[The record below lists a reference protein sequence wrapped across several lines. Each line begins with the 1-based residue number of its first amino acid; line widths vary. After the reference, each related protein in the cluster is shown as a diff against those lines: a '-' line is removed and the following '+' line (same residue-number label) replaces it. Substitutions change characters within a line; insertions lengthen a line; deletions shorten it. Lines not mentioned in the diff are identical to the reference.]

1 MLVRDTMT
9 RHPILISKE
18 TSASEARRIMT
29 ENNIRHLPVAGGGK
43 RLEGLVTR
51 QSFALEPEMV
61 GSLDVWDI
69 SRFLSGLSVGNIMIK
84 ANMVHTIGPN
94 KTIERAAR
102 TMSDHKVGSLPVVED
117 GVVVGILTEVD
128 VLKAIQDM
136 LGMPE
141 EGIRVTIRMP
151 DRPGEF
157 EKLTSAMGKNDLGV
171 VGIGTFP
178 SPRREGYYDM
188 VVKICNVSQEAVTA
202 ALSQIPDQEIVDIRT
217 VV

>member
-1 MLVRDTMT
+1 MLVSDAMT
-9 RHPILISKE
+9 RHPIMISKE
-18 TSASEARRIMT
+18 TSAAEARRIMT

-51 QSFALEPEMV
+51 QSFSLEPEMV

-84 ANMVHTIGPN
+84 SGQVHTIGAD

-102 TMSDHKVGSLPVVED
+102 TMSDHKVGSLPVIEN

-157 EKLTSAMGKNDLGV
+157 EKLTNVMGKNDMGV
-171 VGIGTFP
+171 VGIGTFH
-178 SPRREGYYDM
+178 SPRRDGYYDM
-188 VVKICNVSQEAVTA
+188 VVKICNVSQDEVTA
-202 ALSQIPDQEIVDIRT
+202 ALGQIPDQEIIDIRT

>member
-1 MLVRDTMT
+1 MLVSDAMT
-9 RHPILISKE
+9 RHPIMISKE
-18 TSASEARRIMT
+18 TSAAEARRIMS
-29 ENNIRHLPVAGGGK
+29 ENNIRHLPVAGDGK

-51 QSFALEPEMV
+51 QSFSLEPEMV

-84 ANMVHTIGPN
+84 SGQVHTIGAD

-102 TMSDHKVGSLPVVED
+102 TMSDHKVGSLPVIEN

-157 EKLTSAMGKNDLGV
+157 EKLTNVMGKNDMGV
-171 VGIGTFP
+171 VGIGTFH
-178 SPRREGYYDM
+178 SPRRDGYFDM
-188 VVKICNVSQEAVTA
+188 VVKICNVSQDEVTA
-202 ALSQIPDQEIVDIRT
+202 ALGQIPDQEIIDIRT